1 MDPSQGRKAPARL
14 SKAPDWTHGRIMPSS
29 RNKSRP
35 EVSARSQDGD
45 RPAGAPIS
53 HANDTNASRRR
64 PHGACSHDDVAH
76 VIRHRTARSD
86 FPEGQIASGWS
97 STPGPR
103 SGRPSRRIIA
113 FLLTVPLVLGLLV
126 SPSGTPIAR
135 GDELTDAKA
144 QQADLKKEIAD
155 QKARVAA
162 LNDLQDGLAAEIRST
177 KSDLRAIGADLTAVK
192 KKITRM
198 EAQIVEVQAI
208 YEGLILQVK
217 AMDIELARVTAQEV
231 AKRQELSERRALLAE
246 RIRNA
251 YDTDR
256 TSPLETFLSGGT
268 FTDLLAEMSYY
279 IDVGEQDKALA
290 NQITR
295 DQETLATIHQTVAAT
310 RDRTNELRQETAA
323 QKRALDRSLIALN
336 ETKADLKLLEK
347 AVGRALKEQ
356 QSRFAE
362 LKRNRANA
370 AAIIKKAAADQA
382 KLAREIDALIA
393 RQVARGNIPSQY
405 NGTMIWPMDEF
416 NISGEYGCS
425 TYAYYAPGN
434 GCANYHNGTD
444 LVAPYG
450 TAIKAAAAGTVVYI
464 GWNWA
469 DGSDPA
475 WIVVIAHSSELRT
488 WYAHMQPERPVLV
501 GQVVAKG
508 EVIGYEGST
517 GRSTGAH
524 LHWMV
529 EFNGAFQNPR
539 LFL

>member
-1 MDPSQGRKAPARL
+1 ML
-14 SKAPDWTHGRIMPSS
+14 
-29 RNKSRP
+29 
-35 EVSARSQDGD
+35 
-45 RPAGAPIS
+45 
-53 HANDTNASRRR
+53 
-64 PHGACSHDDVAH
+64 
-76 VIRHRTARSD
+76 
-86 FPEGQIASGWS
+86 
-97 STPGPR
+97 
-103 SGRPSRRIIA
+103 
-113 FLLTVPLVLGLLV
+113 PLVLGLLG
-126 SPSGTPIAR
+126 SPAGTRIAR
-135 GDELTDAKA
+135 GDELSDAKA
-144 QQADLKKEIAD
+144 RQEQLKKEIAD
-155 QKARVAA
+155 QKAQVSA
-162 LNDLQDGLAAEIRST
+162 LNDLQAGLAAEIRST
-177 KSDLRAIGADLTAVK
+177 KSDLRAIGADLSAVK
-192 KKITRM
+192 KKITTM
-198 EAQIVEVQAI
+198 EARIVQVQAI
-208 YEGLILQVK
+208 YEDLLLQVK
-217 AMDIELARVTAQEV
+217 AMDAELARVTAQELT
-231 AKRQELSERRALLAE
+231 KRRELSERRALLAE

-323 QKRALDRSLIALN
+323 QKRDLDRSLVDLK
-336 ETKADLKLLEK
+336 ETKAELKLLEK
-347 AVGRALKEQ
+347 AVGSALKEQ
-356 QSRFAE
+356 QARFAA
-362 LKRNRANA
+362 LRRNKANA
-370 AAIIKKAAADQA
+370 AAIIRKAAADQA
-382 KLAREIDALIA
+382 VLARKIDDLIA
-393 RQVARGNIPSQY
+393 RQVARGNIPSEF
-405 NGTMIWPMDEF
+405 NGTMRWPMDEF
-416 NISGEYGCS
+416 NISGEFGCS
-425 TYAYYAPGN
+425 TYQYYAPGN
-434 GCANYHNGTD
+434 GCANFHNGVD

-501 GQVVAKG
+501 GQQVAKG

-529 EFNGAFQNPR
+529 ELTGAFRNPR

>member
-1 MDPSQGRKAPARL
+1 M
-14 SKAPDWTHGRIMPSS
+14 
-29 RNKSRP
+29 
-35 EVSARSQDGD
+35 
-45 RPAGAPIS
+45 
-53 HANDTNASRRR
+53 
-64 PHGACSHDDVAH
+64 
-76 VIRHRTARSD
+76 
-86 FPEGQIASGWS
+86 
-97 STPGPR
+97 
-103 SGRPSRRIIA
+103 
-113 FLLTVPLVLGLLV
+113 PLVLGLLV
-126 SPSGTPIAR
+126 SPSATPIAR
-135 GDELTDAKA
+135 ADELADAKA

-177 KSDLRAIGADLTAVK
+177 KSDLRAIGADLSAVR

-198 EAQIVEVQAI
+198 EARIVEVQAI

-217 AMDIELARVTAQEV
+217 AMDTELARVTAQEV
-231 AKRQELSERRALLAE
+231 VKRQELSERRALLGE

-310 RDRTNELRQETAA
+310 RERTNELRQETAA

-393 RQVARGNIPSQY
+393 KQVARGNIPSQY

-488 WYAHMQPERPVLV
+488 WYAHMQPERPVLM